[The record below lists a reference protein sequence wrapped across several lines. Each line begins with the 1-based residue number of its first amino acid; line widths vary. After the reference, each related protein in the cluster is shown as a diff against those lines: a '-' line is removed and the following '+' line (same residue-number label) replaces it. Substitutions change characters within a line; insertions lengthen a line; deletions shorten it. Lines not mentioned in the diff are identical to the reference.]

1 MKVNL
6 YALAKI
12 MIILIVG
19 GCSSERQVP
28 DVSNIKVDVVI
39 KRYDQALFAIDT
51 SNVAAGLENLGKK
64 YPEFQKIFLDEV
76 IKASDPRYAPEG
88 TVKYVEGFLTHPAV
102 RRLYD
107 TCQVIY
113 SDMSDIK
120 TDFDQ
125 AFRFFKYYFPQKEVP
140 DITTFISEY
149 SYGVFVYG
157 KNSLG
162 VGLDFFLGED
172 YPYLKYNEGNPN
184 FSDYLTRTFSKKY
197 LVEKTMKAY
206 IDDLVGEPGGK
217 RLLDIMVNNGK
228 KLYLL
233 DQFLPYAPDSIKLEY
248 TQKQVDWCKDNE
260 LEMWAHF
267 LKEDLLFTT
276 KWDKMRKLVDY
287 SPNSPGMPPEAPGRT
302 ANFMGWQI
310 IKAYMQK
317 YPKTTLQELIDL
329 RDAQLI
335 LNKSKYK
342 PRRN

>member
-19 GCSSERQVP
+19 GCSSERHVP
-28 DVSNIKVDVVI
+28 DVSNIKVDVAI
-39 KRYDQALFAIDT
+39 KRYDQALFSIDT
-51 SNVAAGLENLGKK
+51 SNVAVGLENLGKK
-64 YPEFQKIFLDEV
+64 YPEFQKIFLDDV

-88 TVKYVEGFLTHPAV
+88 TVKYVEGFLKHPAV
-102 RRLYD
+102 HRLYD
-107 TCQVIY
+107 TCQVLY
-113 SDMSDIK
+113 SDMNDIK
-120 TDFDQ
+120 ADFDQ
-125 AFRFFKYYFPQKEVP
+125 AFRFFKYYFPKKEVP

-157 KNSLG
+157 ENSLG
-162 VGLDFFLGED
+162 VGLDFFLGEN
-172 YPYLKYNEGNPN
+172 YPYLKYNKGNPN

-197 LVEKTMKAY
+197 LVEKTVKAY

-248 TQKQVDWCKDNE
+248 TQKQVEWCNDNE

-267 LKEDLLFTT
+267 LKEDLLYTT

-342 PRRN
+342 PKRN